1 MNMKTYW
8 NDLSEEQMI
17 RFFDFYM
24 SVKFGKERLYESC
37 PADLPINPVED
48 HSMCNI
54 LFGTVGLH
62 DEIYYGVTEYF
73 GCPCYEYGDEAFE
86 ALERCLREDGWI
98 E

>member
-1 MNMKTYW
+1 MKTYW

-24 SVKFGKERLYESC
+24 SVKFGKELLCEPC
-37 PADLPINPVED
+37 PAQLSSLDDVKD

-54 LFGTVGLH
+54 LFGAVGLH
-62 DEIYYGVTEYF
+62 DAVYYGVDEYL
-73 GCPCYEYGDEAFE
+73 GCPCYEYGNKAFE

-98 E
+98 D